1 MDVLNVISL
10 IGAIASVVGAIV
22 AFNQKKHAEDARKAT
37 EAARDATFAAKEKFF
52 QNIQYEDFAKFKKE
66 CDKFCETLRLA
77 GSRKQ
82 VQGRKKNYLESEL
95 EKFVTKLNDAISNAS
110 GENRT
115 KLEKYYRKLQ
125 NDRPKVHS
133 DKTETIKDV
142 LDDVRE
148 LSRLIADIQMN
159 NKLSL

>member
-1 MDVLNVISL
+1 MDVLDIIGI

-22 AFNQKKHAEDARKAT
+22 AFNQKKQAEDAKKAT
-37 EAARDATFAAKEKFF
+37 EAARDATIAAKEKFF

-77 GSRKQ
+77 SSGKKA
-82 VQGRKKNYLESEL
+82 QGRSKNYLESEL

-110 GENRT
+110 GEKRL

-125 NDRPKVHS
+125 DDRPKVQS
-133 DKTETIKDV
+133 DKTETIKEV

-148 LSRLIADIQMN
+148 LSRLIADIQMT